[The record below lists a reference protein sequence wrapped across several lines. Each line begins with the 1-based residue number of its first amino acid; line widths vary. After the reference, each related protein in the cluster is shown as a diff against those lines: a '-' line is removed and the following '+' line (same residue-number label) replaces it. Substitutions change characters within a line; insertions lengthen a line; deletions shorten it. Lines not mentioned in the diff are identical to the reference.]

1 MVVTSVK
8 TGLEHEKE
16 LAFSLIFETY
26 WTEDAYLALSG
37 LNRLIELSEGRL
49 TVYSMPTPEH
59 QRIVRQLSRLLEDW
73 VAERG
78 IGEVLFA
85 PMPVRLWPGKFR
97 EPDVMVYLAEHSDR
111 IGERYGGVPDLV
123 VEVLSPGTQHLD
135 RGIKF
140 TEYAMAGVSEYWLVD
155 PEARIIQVFVL
166 KDDHFVLTGQF
177 GPGQMVRSTLL
188 SGCEAPTDTIFSAV
202 DEGR

>member
-1 MVVTSVK
+1 MVVASAK
-8 TGLEHEKE
+8 SELEHEKE
-16 LAFSLIFETY
+16 LAFSLIFETH

-49 TVYSMPTPEH
+49 TVYDMPTPEH
-59 QRIVRQLSRLLEDW
+59 QRIVRRLSRLLEDW
-73 VAERG
+73 AAERG
-78 IGEVLFA
+78 AGEVLFA
-85 PMPVRLWPGKFR
+85 PLPVRLWPGKFR
-97 EPDVMVYLAEHSDR
+97 EPDVMVYLGEHSDR

-123 VEVLSPGTQHLD
+123 VEVLSPGTQHFD

-155 PEARIIQVFVL
+155 PEAHTIQVFVL

-177 GPGQMVRSTLL
+177 GPGQTAQSALL
-188 SGCEAPTDTIFSAV
+188 SGCKVPVDAV
-202 DEGR
+202 FAR